1 MKNKTLLA
9 LLTGACFALPLQSQA
24 VTDDQKVILDLLQT
38 NARQDNLSYQIIE
51 SLTTEVG
58 PRLAGTPGS
67 EKAVVWAQDTM
78 KRLGFDKV
86 WIEESKV
93 PLWTRG
99 DLTASISAP
108 YPHKVTALALGGSVG
123 TDGKPLEAEVVRFAT
138 LDALKAAKPG
148 SLDGKI
154 AYVAYRMERH
164 KDGHGYG
171 KAVGARVAGASI
183 AAEKGAVAFLLRSV
197 GTDDN
202 RLAHTG
208 VMQYEENIKRI
219 PAVAISNP
227 DADLLDNMLTRDE
240 PVMFSLNTSASGPTG
255 RVATIANVIGDV
267 TGSEHPEEVVTL
279 GAHLDSWDV
288 GTGAID
294 DGIGIG
300 ITLATGHYI
309 AELP

>member
-108 YPHKVTALALGGSVG
+108 TPIKSQRWHLAAVWEQ
-123 TDGKPLEAEVVRFAT
+123 TVNPLK
-138 LDALKAAKPG
+138 LKLSG
-148 SLDGKI
+148 
-154 AYVAYRMERH
+154 
-164 KDGHGYG
+164 
-171 KAVGARVAGASI
+171 
-183 AAEKGAVAFLLRSV
+183 LLRW
-197 GTDDN
+197 T
-202 RLAHTG
+202 H
-208 VMQYEENIKRI
+208 
-219 PAVAISNP
+219 
-227 DADLLDNMLTRDE
+227 
-240 PVMFSLNTSASGPTG
+240 
-255 RVATIANVIGDV
+255 
-267 TGSEHPEEVVTL
+267 
-279 GAHLDSWDV
+279 
-288 GTGAID
+288 
-294 DGIGIG
+294 
-300 ITLATGHYI
+300 
-309 AELP
+309 